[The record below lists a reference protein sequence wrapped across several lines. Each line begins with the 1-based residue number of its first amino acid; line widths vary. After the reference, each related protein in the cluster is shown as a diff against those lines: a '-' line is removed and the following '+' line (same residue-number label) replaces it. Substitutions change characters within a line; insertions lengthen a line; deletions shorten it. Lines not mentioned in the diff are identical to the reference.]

1 MLNDDIL
8 SQKEEL
14 IKWKEYL
21 LTLLSNK
28 YYMHKEKLCLIRKTY
43 LDKYENSILN
53 SDMKEDNKKT
63 KFYLQ
68 KNDSIDNEFRELLK
82 LLNEPNIKLKDLPK
96 ILPINEY
103 NYKYFKKNFRKHP
116 NIGKK
121 INTNNNI
128 SSDEIDFIG
137 GIFGQGLLEIKINE
151 LLLLFFFSDN
161 DFLRQGYLQIK
172 NGNLSE
178 EILFELESIGPRYFV
193 KNYNGKNMNDKEIEI
208 DSENFNLYILG
219 KFDINIEQ
227 VRNEF
232 EKINEEK
239 NFKFM
244 SKSMKLPPS
253 KFKLSLKIEDFI
265 KDMDEKIKKN
275 VTNIS
280 SIFNFSIS
288 PNKKR
293 GRTFCSNY
301 LSQTFDSKK
310 FNEIKKEEELNNNIN
325 NINNS
330 HQINKKN
337 NNVQN
342 SYTENIIKFSNI
354 NYDSP
359 NSNVYQ
365 FNSNTSNENQIIDY
379 SQEFSQEGPTG
390 LVGLSNIGA
399 TCYMNATLQSF
410 SSVDFLREEL
420 LNPYFYKKLENNKE
434 SKMRLSFALAEVFK
448 NLWNNSDRKDYPPEN
463 FKNVISDMNPLFKGV
478 AANDP
483 KDLIL
488 FMLETMHSELKRI
501 DPNIIVDNNF
511 IPNEHILEEVYKD
524 FSNYY
529 LSKNKSIIFDIFFG
543 CTTIITCCMYCHSQT
558 YNVQVNNILFFPLEE
573 VRKFKKKDKE
583 TPVTIYDC
591 FDYNQRY
598 DIYES
603 YFCGSCNNNNST
615 VISYSKYL
623 YTPKVLVIN
632 LNRGK
637 GIQFNVK
644 FNFEEN
650 IEIKNYV
657 FGKDSPHK
665 YELIGV
671 ICHFGESG
679 MGGHFIAFCKHVVN
693 YEFKWYKFN
702 DGFVDESNFNEV
714 QTSGMPYVLFY
725 SYIFDDSYN

>member
-63 KFYLQ
+63 KFYLP
-68 KNDSIDNEFRELLK
+68 KNDSIENESRELLE
-82 LLNEPNIKLKDLPK
+82 LLKAPNIKLKDLPK

-103 NYKYFKKNFRKHP
+103 NYKYFKNNFRKHP

-121 INTNNNI
+121 INIDNNNNP
-128 SSDEIDFIG
+128 DEIEFIG

-161 DFLRQGYLQIK
+161 DYLRQGFLQIK
-172 NGNLSE
+172 NNSE
-178 EILFELESIGPRYFV
+178 EIIFKLESIGPRNFV
-193 KNYNGKNMNDKEIEI
+193 KNYNKNMNDKEIEV

-227 VRNEF
+227 VRSEF

-244 SKSMKLPPS
+244 SKSMKLTPS
-253 KFKLSLKIEDFI
+253 KFSLSLNIENFI

-288 PNKKR
+288 PNRKR

-301 LSQTFDSKK
+301 LSQTFDPKK

-325 NINNS
+325 NNQ
-330 HQINKKN
+330 QINKKN
-337 NNVQN
+337 NNVQK
-342 SYTENIIKFSNI
+342 SYTENMIKFSNI

-420 LNPYFYKKLENNKE
+420 LNPYFYEKLKNNKE

-657 FGKDSPHK
+657 YGKDSPHK

-725 SYIFDDSYN
+725 SFMDVDDSYN

>member
-1 MLNDDIL
+1 
-8 SQKEEL
+8 
-14 IKWKEYL
+14 
-21 LTLLSNK
+21 
-28 YYMHKEKLCLIRKTY
+28 
-43 LDKYENSILN
+43 
-53 SDMKEDNKKT
+53 
-63 KFYLQ
+63 
-68 KNDSIDNEFRELLK
+68 
-82 LLNEPNIKLKDLPK
+82 
-96 ILPINEY
+96 
-103 NYKYFKKNFRKHP
+103 
-116 NIGKK
+116 
-121 INTNNNI
+121 
-128 SSDEIDFIG
+128 
-137 GIFGQGLLEIKINE
+137 
-151 LLLLFFFSDN
+151 
-161 DFLRQGYLQIK
+161 
-172 NGNLSE
+172 
-178 EILFELESIGPRYFV
+178 
-193 KNYNGKNMNDKEIEI
+193 
-208 DSENFNLYILG
+208 
-219 KFDINIEQ
+219 
-227 VRNEF
+227 
-232 EKINEEK
+232 
-239 NFKFM
+239 
-244 SKSMKLPPS
+244 
-253 KFKLSLKIEDFI
+253 
-265 KDMDEKIKKN
+265 
-275 VTNIS
+275 
-280 SIFNFSIS
+280 
-288 PNKKR
+288 
-293 GRTFCSNY
+293 
-301 LSQTFDSKK
+301 
-310 FNEIKKEEELNNNIN
+310 
-325 NINNS
+325 
-330 HQINKKN
+330 
-337 NNVQN
+337 
-342 SYTENIIKFSNI
+342 
-354 NYDSP
+354 
-359 NSNVYQ
+359 
-365 FNSNTSNENQIIDY
+365 
-379 SQEFSQEGPTG
+379 
-390 LVGLSNIGA
+390 
-399 TCYMNATLQSF
+399 MNATLQSF

-657 FGKDSPHK
+657 CGIDSPHK

-725 SYIFDDSYN
+725 SFMDIDDSYN